1 MIELKDQDFMRTSME
16 EIINSLKLF
25 VARNEIN
32 EFKIIIIF
40 SKLEFN
46 NFRKLIETHL
56 LPNDCNII
64 DINCENEIIGT
75 LDDSQRLFQFF
86 KSGLDLNL
94 LGGISALFMS
104 RGMPGLEVNVYK
116 DSQLFAIKINA
127 NLKCVLIFHIWRSFF
142 GHFSQLKTDNEYFEC
157 LENLVNNSKGL
168 AFGGVTI
175 DKIAFIDN
183 SCDKLKTSENLKC
196 FLDNICCVTFSGHNV
211 SAFSLVIDLNDSK
224 TEQNLIA
231 LNYEL
236 EKLSKF
242 KTETICFVFSEKL
255 KESLLILKN
264 ILERMRFI
272 GCSGVVHGSNNFI
285 NIDSFENNNLFFN
298 KGKCVLVIISINK
311 T

>member
-1 MIELKDQDFMRTSME
+1 MIELKDQDFMRTSIE
-16 EIINSLKLF
+16 EIINSLELF

-32 EFKIIIIF
+32 EFQIIIIF

-64 DINCENEIIGT
+64 HINCGNEIIGT
-75 LDDSQRLFQFF
+75 SETLFQCL

-104 RGMPGLEVNVYK
+104 RGMPGLQVNVYK
-116 DSQLFAIKINA
+116 DSQLFDIKINT

-157 LENLVNNSKGL
+157 LENLINNSKGL

-183 SCDKLKTSENLKC
+183 SCDKFKTSENLKC
-196 FLDNICCVTFSGHNV
+196 FLDNICCVTFSGDNV

-231 LNYEL
+231 LNCEL

-264 ILERMRFI
+264 ILKGIRFI
-272 GCSGVVHGSNNFI
+272 GCSGIVHGSNNFI